1 MIQEKNTLVKAYPRQ
16 IPDAKIWA
24 LALRERLRH
33 GCRDLF

>member
-1 MIQEKNTLVKAYPRQ
+1 MIQEKNTLVKASPHQ
-16 IPDAKIWA
+16 IPDANKWS